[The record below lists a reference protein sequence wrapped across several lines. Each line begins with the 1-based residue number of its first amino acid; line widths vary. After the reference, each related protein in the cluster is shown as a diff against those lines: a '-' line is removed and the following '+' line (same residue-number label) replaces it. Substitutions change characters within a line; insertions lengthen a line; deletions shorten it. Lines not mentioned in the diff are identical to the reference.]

1 MELLVPYLGQLG
13 LAGIVFVVLLALAQ
27 LGLTQ
32 FFKLLAQTILKNSK
46 FDFTGLWVLGLS
58 LVLGGLLGAVM
69 LSRVAAL
76 LDIQLPQPW
85 GGVLAGMILAA
96 IISGLVNYQ
105 QQRSSEKALSKVD
118 AITAVLGQL
127 SAATAAATPATV
139 NPEQRTPNTEHPSTE
154 ALPAEVLTPITPEE
168 ASRMTHT
175 DWPAVIGDDAPLVTD
190 RPGSSQPY

>member
-13 LAGIVFVVLLALAQ
+13 LAGIVFVVLLALTQ

-32 FFKLLAQTILKNSK
+32 FFKLLAQTILKNST

-85 GGVLAGMILAA
+85 GGVLAGVILAA
-96 IISGLVNYQ
+96 IVSGLVSYQ
-105 QQRSSEKALSKVD
+105 QQRSSEKAASKVD

-127 SAATAAATPATV
+127 SAAQATAVPAATPQPV
-139 NPEQRTPNTEHPSTE
+139 PD
-154 ALPAEVLTPITPEE
+154 ALPAETLTPITPDE
-168 ASRMTHT
+168 AASLTRT
-175 DWPAVIGDDAPLVTD
+175 DWPALHQPDDAPLVTD
-190 RPGSSQPY
+190 RPGSNQPY